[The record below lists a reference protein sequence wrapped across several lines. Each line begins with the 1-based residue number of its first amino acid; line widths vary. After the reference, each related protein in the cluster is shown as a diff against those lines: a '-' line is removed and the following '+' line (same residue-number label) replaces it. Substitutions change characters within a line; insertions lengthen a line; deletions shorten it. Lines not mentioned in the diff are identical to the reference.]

1 MANYSA
7 AKEGVVGMTRTVA
20 RELAEFGVRA
30 NVVRPIS
37 GPSNMNIPEVY
48 ETLGYAMNTLKTPA
62 LSNHWIGNSGP
73 DGRPWNIAAVTA
85 LPCSLLLEHSKGH
98 GRYLIGA
105 HVGRG
110 HGSREER

>member
-48 ETLGYAMNTLKTPA
+48 ETLGYAMNTLKIPA
-62 LSNHWIGNSGP
+62 LSNHGIGNSGP
-73 DGRPWNIAAVTA
+73 DGRPWNVAAVTA
-85 LPCSLLLEHSKGH
+85 WLCSALTENLNGRELEIKCGPDALDQAPA
-98 GRYLIGA
+98 Y
-105 HVGRG
+105 
-110 HGSREER
+110 